1 LKKKSIF
8 ILGVNRSGTT
18 SLAINLGKQIGR
30 YIIEPWGKRKHI
42 NNYPIS
48 NVADKYNT
56 VLKSIINQ
64 KPEQR
69 KEDFFHFLVEL
80 VEYFGIDNTIFIT
93 RKNFDEHILS
103 YSNLMYAKYKFD
115 EHFKKTGIKDFSFF
129 KNMSKSWKIS
139 DLPKSY
145 LHNQELQ
152 DKYRSILSKQ
162 NHLLSK
168 LSSHFGKK
176 IIWYEDLYGKD
187 RKLSLDIIK
196 SWKFDIN
203 CNLLNEQLDPKFKYM
218 KKEEFR
224 LL

>member
-1 LKKKSIF
+1 MKKKSIL

-18 SLAINLGKQIGR
+18 SLAINLGKQIGS
-30 YIIEPWGKRKHI
+30 YIIEPWNKRKHI

-48 NVADKYNT
+48 SVADKYNT
-56 VLKSIINQ
+56 VLKSIVNQ
-64 KPEQR
+64 KPKQC

-93 RKNFDEHILS
+93 RQNLDEHILS
-103 YSNLMYAKYKFD
+103 YTNLMYGEYKFN
-115 EHFKKTGIKDFSFF
+115 EHLKKTGIEDFSFF
-129 KNMSKSWKIS
+129 SNMFKNWKIS

-145 LHNQELQ
+145 LYNQELQ
-152 DKYRSILSKQ
+152 DKYRFLISKR
-162 NHLLSK
+162 NHLLLK

>member
-1 LKKKSIF
+1 L
-8 ILGVNRSGTT
+8 ILGVYRSGTS
-18 SLAINLGKQIGR
+18 SLAIYLGEQIGSR
-30 YIIEPWGKRKHI
+30 ILEPWGIRKYI
-42 NNYPIS
+42 PSYPIS
-48 NVADKYNT
+48 SVADKYNT
-56 VLKSIINQ
+56 ILKSIVNQ
-64 KPEQR
+64 KPKQC
-69 KEDFFHFLVEL
+69 KENLFHFLVEL

-93 RKNFDEHILS
+93 RKNFEEHILS
-103 YSNLMYAKYKFD
+103 FTNLMYAKYKFD
-115 EHFKKTGIKDFSFF
+115 EHFKKTGIKDFSFLN
-129 KNMSKSWKIS
+129 NMAKSWKIS

-152 DKYRSILSKQ
+152 DKYRFLISKR